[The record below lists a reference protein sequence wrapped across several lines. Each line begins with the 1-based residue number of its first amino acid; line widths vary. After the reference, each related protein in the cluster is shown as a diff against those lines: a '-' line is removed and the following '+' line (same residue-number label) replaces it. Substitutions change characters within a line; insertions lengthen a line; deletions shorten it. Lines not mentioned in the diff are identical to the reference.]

1 MSNPFER
8 HGINHL
14 SPSSLNLYAANPSLW
29 VGRYLLQWQDE
40 FGPAAS
46 RGTAIEAGLDLWLFD
61 RSKAVEAEA
70 VALANFMDRTQGLAD
85 DDHEAERANIVPML
99 KQAILALADVPVP
112 IGRQMKIEHYA
123 NGIEVPIIGYVDY
136 LFDDFGLDLKTT
148 KACPSSI
155 KADHARQVAVYAEAR
170 KRPWKVLY
178 VTAKKSALYELGG
191 NEQAIALRD
200 IERHASAV
208 RHLLKH
214 SFDAQEAAKFFA
226 PSLDDF
232 RWSPKTADAANA
244 LWSAA

>member
-1 MSNPFER
+1 MTNPFER
-8 HGINHL
+8 HNITHL
-14 SPSSLNLYAANPSLW
+14 SPSSLNLYAANGSLW
-29 VGRYLLQWQDE
+29 VGRYLLGWQDE

-61 RSKAVEAEA
+61 RTKAAEAEA
-70 VALANFMDRTQGLAD
+70 VALANFADRTQGVAD
-85 DDHEAERANIVPML
+85 DEHEAERANIVPML

-112 IGRQMKIEHYA
+112 VGRQMKTEYYA

-136 LFDDFGLDLKTT
+136 LFEDFGLDLKTT

-155 KADHARQVAVYAEAR
+155 KADHARQVAVYAESK

-178 VTAKKSALYELGG
+178 VTAKKSAIYELGG
-191 NEQAIALRD
+191 EDQINSLRD
-200 IERHASAV
+200 LERHARAV

-214 SFDAQEAAKFFA
+214 SFDAQDAAKFFA
-226 PSLDDF
+226 PLLEDF
-232 RWSPKTADAANA
+232 RWSPKTVEAANQ